1 MTSPLNLQVRP
12 AREDESDLIA
22 DLVFGEPEQETT
34 RVAMCLYG
42 IDDAD
47 RARRLFRLLWK
58 SGGNWRHSL
67 LAVRNGAPVAV
78 LQFGRSG
85 FQMSPGLIARLI
97 RIAGPI
103 ALLRMA
109 SRMRL
114 NAKLSP
120 AKPAGAL
127 IVSELHVSPEAR
139 GMGIGA
145 ALLEHAEVEAR
156 RRGTATLALQTL
168 TTNPAR
174 HLYERSGFEVRATT
188 SNKSFLQLTGCE
200 GNVLMVKEI
209 AAAPAVNGL
218 EPSR

>member
-1 MTSPLNLQVRP
+1 
-12 AREDESDLIA
+12 
-22 DLVFGEPEQETT
+22 
-34 RVAMCLYG
+34 
-42 IDDAD
+42 
-47 RARRLFRLLWK
+47 
-58 SGGNWRHSL
+58 
-67 LAVRNGAPVAV
+67 
-78 LQFGRSG
+78 
-85 FQMSPGLIARLI
+85 
-97 RIAGPI
+97 
-103 ALLRMA
+103 
-109 SRMRL
+109 MRL

-156 RRGTATLALQTL
+156 RLGTATLALQTL